1 MAVHLLVVN
10 IFESGP
16 KCWTW
21 WDLKHFQQLVLVIL
35 SWLMEVNNSV
45 WTIAAIHFRADWTD
59 CFWGSSVSP
68 QAVWGGFRGEI
79 PTLPSLPVTQ
89 WPAEWPEVQHSGS
102 VTLPPPSKHTPLS
115 EPERAWHAKRQG
127 IGMIKRDQPENR
139 KVFYVPTHPL
149 PKLWNNSPAGVWL
162 FCYQTSLKVSRVE
175 PRLNRSWFQVV
186 SVFKKG
192 VVLVMFFW
200 SCKLGHFHQ
209 FHYESVYLLNSAKR
223 WLPTSY
229 QVITAEICSSVEELP
244 VCQRLFS
251 LTSSFK
257 RHHTAVCCSLLFT
270 LRLCS

>member
-102 VTLPPPSKHTPLS
+102 VTLPPPTKHTPLS

-175 PRLNRSWFQVV
+175 PRLNRSWLRLW
-186 SVFKKG
+186 VFLKK
-192 VVLVMFFW
+192 VWCW
-200 SCKLGHFHQ
+200 SCFFEVVNWVISISFTTNQ
-209 FHYESVYLLNSAKR
+209 F
-223 WLPTSY
+223 
-229 QVITAEICSSVEELP
+229 I
-244 VCQRLFS
+244 F
-251 LTSSFK
+251 
-257 RHHTAVCCSLLFT
+257 
-270 LRLCS
+270 